1 MDLTNFLQA
10 TFWIKAVALVVIGF
24 YVIFT
29 FVVYTQVKTMTQILN
44 LAHASFTLKLISK
57 IHIFLAISLFLFAI
71 VIL

>member
-1 MDLTNFLQA
+1 MDLANFVQPI
-10 TFWIKAVALVVIGF
+10 FWIKAVTLVVIGF

-29 FVVYTQVKTMTQILN
+29 FVVFTQIKTMTQIL
-44 LAHASFTLKLISK
+44 HVPHTTKMLKLISK